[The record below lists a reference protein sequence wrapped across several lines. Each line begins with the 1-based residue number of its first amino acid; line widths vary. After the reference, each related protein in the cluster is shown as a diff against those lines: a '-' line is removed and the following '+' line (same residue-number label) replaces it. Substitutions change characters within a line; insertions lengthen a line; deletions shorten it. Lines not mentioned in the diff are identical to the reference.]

1 MGSRSAFPIMGLL
14 VGACSPTAHLDPLPL
29 ETLEAQLAAPTG
41 ALEETD
47 ALGLAYAI
55 LGTDV
60 ALSATLVAATELPGV
75 RRSPH
80 FALVEVASCGQHD
93 EQKMIVDYPCLGFP
107 AGQLGIVSDSLTP
120 NENGDYELSLE
131 AIDLGA
137 GAEVDGS
144 ALMRVEGVANP
155 TTTER
160 ALLSP
165 IAHLEAF
172 PERFAELSRVGLRIG
187 LTRGAEEIEGVAE
200 ILGETFSFR
209 FTDTNSPAG
218 ALYSVRDARNLWTC
232 RSERDGRQI
241 LKSECKTPV
250 GHGDF
255 AVLRF

>member
-1 MGSRSAFPIMGLL
+1 MGLL

-55 LGTDV
+55 LGSDV

-80 FALVEVASCGQHD
+80 FALVEVASCGQH
-93 EQKMIVDYPCLGFP
+93 EAQRMVVDYPCLGFP
-107 AGQLGIVSDSLTP
+107 AGQLGIVSESLTP

-165 IAHLEAF
+165 VARLEAF

-187 LTRGAEEIEGVAE
+187 LTQGAEEIEGVAE
-200 ILGETFSFR
+200 ILGQTYSFR